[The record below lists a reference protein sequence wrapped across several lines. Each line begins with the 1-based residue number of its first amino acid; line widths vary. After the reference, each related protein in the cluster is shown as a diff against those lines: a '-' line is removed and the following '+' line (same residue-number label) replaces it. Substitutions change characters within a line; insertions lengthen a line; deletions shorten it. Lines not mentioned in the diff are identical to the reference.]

1 MKTAEISLRFFVSA
15 LTFGFT
21 LLVGGCGNS
30 AQKEAYEHAEKA
42 EQQMTA
48 ENAPAIVSEFK
59 QVIALKPDSE
69 WAKKAQSRIDAVEA
83 KTKADELHKN
93 VFQEHGVD

>member
-1 MKTAEISLRFFVSA
+1 MKTARLKVRLIVSV

-21 LLVGGCGNS
+21 LLISGCGNS
-30 AQKEAYEHAEKA
+30 AQKEAYEHAARA
-42 EQQMTA
+42 EQQMTP
-48 ENAPAIVSEFK
+48 ENTSAIVAEYK
-59 QVIALKPDSE
+59 QVIALKSDSE
-69 WAKKAQSRIDAVEA
+69 WAKKAQARIDAVEA